1 MTSVGVLWRTR
12 NITIISFLQ
21 WDANKWTDILE
32 FRFYLLLCSRPIGRW
47 YGWRFARRRIRRST
61 CGSPYLVVIF
71 AWHFAAISQK
81 FCSLFLFNM
90 KGGNPVKGVIS
101 HKRNDLIFSL
111 ESWVGQQLLQNSLNL
126 YIHQLHKSPKQFDN
140 SVSRKC
146 FLRSPSRLRIILDH
160 IILFLWK
167 TCEQATLVGCGRS
180 EVDQQ
185 NRDRYVSKRSQSV
198 RCSLRSPTLTLFV
211 RQWLCP
217 CHQWRDPAHRLLKP
231 SQSLVF

>member
-140 SVSRKC
+140 SVSKKC
-146 FLRSPSRLRIILDH
+146 FIRSSSRLGNILDH
-160 IILFLWK
+160 IHIHSLINLR
-167 TCEQATLVGCGRS
+167 TGSRALRQERS
-180 EVDQQ
+180 PWAKSRQ
-185 NRDRYVSKRSQSV
+185 VSQWAKPVRGLASLTDSHFVRSPVALPVPPMTRS
-198 RCSLRSPTLTLFV
+198 CSLTIKAFTEFSI
-211 RQWLCP
+211 
-217 CHQWRDPAHRLLKP
+217 
-231 SQSLVF
+231 